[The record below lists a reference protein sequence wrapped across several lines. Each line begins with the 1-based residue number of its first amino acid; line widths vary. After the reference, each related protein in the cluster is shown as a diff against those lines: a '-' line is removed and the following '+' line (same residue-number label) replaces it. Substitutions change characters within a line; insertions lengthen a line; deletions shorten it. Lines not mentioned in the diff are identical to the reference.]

1 MNIEADGWFR
11 TEGPVRF
18 RDLDAMGHAHHTLP
32 LIYLEE
38 ARAAFWRELKGSASI
53 DDIDYVMAEITLR
66 FHARTLYPSLVNV
79 GLSVIR
85 VGGKSF
91 TMEFELRASDG
102 TLLSSG
108 TAIQVAYDYGAGG
121 SKPIDE
127 KRFAIVG
134 LLSSAAS
141 KPFGAWTIAATVRCS
156 SAIDAM
162 QRLLRRPSWP
172 HLDLTAYGTHL

>member
-11 TEGPVRF
+11 TEVPVRF

-127 KRFAIVG
+127 ADRRVLQAWV
-134 LLSSAAS
+134 AARDRS
-141 KPFGAWTIAATVRCS
+141 GEATAQNS
-156 SAIDAM
+156 SAIPAD
-162 QRLLRRPSWP
+162 
-172 HLDLTAYGTHL
+172 TAPIKPPRT